1 MIVAV
6 MILVAIAV
14 IVIGMVVYAVW
25 HDFWR

>member
-1 MIVAV
+1 MIAAV
-6 MILVAIAV
+6 IILVAIAA